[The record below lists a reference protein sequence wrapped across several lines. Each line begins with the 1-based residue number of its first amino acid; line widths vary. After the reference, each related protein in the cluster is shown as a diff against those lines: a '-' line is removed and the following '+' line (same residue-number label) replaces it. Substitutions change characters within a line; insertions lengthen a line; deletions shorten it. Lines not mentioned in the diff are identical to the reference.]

1 MINKKAMLTSVGNSP
16 YNIPFLNFIIGLAL
30 ILIYLPCTIF
40 SGQLCLLEDDFTS
53 EVNSSALF
61 IGEVIFLLI
70 VGGAFLVNGLK
81 TYKISLKKI
90 MEDDYK

>member
-1 MINKKAMLTSVGNSP
+1 MVNKKAMLTSVGGSP

-30 ILIYLPCTIF
+30 ILIYFPCTIF
-40 SGQLCLLEDDFTS
+40 SGQLCFLEDYFTF
-53 EVNSSALF
+53 EVNSLALF

-90 MEDDYK
+90 EGDCK